1 MDWFFLCVLLTFII
15 VASRVY
21 LVSHF
26 QGFTFRYWGDF
37 LFIMFLVGLALWY
50 GLTLTEFVILASVL
64 LVMRYILQQIAPH
77 RYKDMKHPPN
87 DIVIT
92 FERHTNGPDPY
103 DFTQL
108 GGFVLLVFLALYYKH
123 RVLEIIRR

>member
-1 MDWFFLCVLLTFII
+1 MNWFFVCVILTAII
-15 VASRVY
+15 VASRIY

-37 LFIMFLVGLALWY
+37 LFITFLVGLALWY
-50 GLTLTEFVILASVL
+50 GLTLKEFVILASVL
-64 LVMRYILQQIAPH
+64 LVLRYTLQQIAPH
-77 RYKDMKHPPN
+77 RYKDMNHPPN

-92 FERHTNGPDPY
+92 FERHTGGPDPY
-103 DFTQL
+103 DLTQL
-108 GGFVLLVFLALYYKH
+108 GGFVVLVFLALYYKH